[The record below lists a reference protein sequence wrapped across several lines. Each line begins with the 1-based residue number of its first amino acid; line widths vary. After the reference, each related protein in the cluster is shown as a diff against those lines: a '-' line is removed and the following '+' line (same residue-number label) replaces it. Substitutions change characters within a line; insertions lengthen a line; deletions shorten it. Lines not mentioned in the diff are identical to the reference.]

1 MRSLVV
7 VGIICVVIA
16 ASACQPKFTCPA
28 YQSAFLL
35 DPEVQRQTFSN
46 FGEDSLPSV
55 SYVVYK
61 TGHLTIKPVKKKK
74 KEKGM
79 YTIPMVT
86 VFPELVAANVDS
98 VGGKPAIDTPKEAP
112 KPVKKEPELPADGF

>member
-1 MRSLVV
+1 
-7 VGIICVVIA
+7 VVIA
-16 ASACQPKFTCPA
+16 ASACQRKFTCPA

-55 SYVVYK
+55 DYIVYK
-61 TGHLTIKPVKKKK
+61 TSYLTIRPVKKKK
-74 KEKGM
+74 KEKGF

-98 VGGKPAIDTPKEAP
+98 LGGKPAMDVPKERP
-112 KPVKKEPELPADGF
+112 KPKEEPELPADGF